1 MIDWIPSYIVFG
13 LFFVMM
19 VVGLGLLLH
28 LQLGLVGIAN
38 FGVVG
43 FWGLGL
49 YAYGVLYVRVEWP
62 FGDPWQFLVSALAA
76 SLVAGLAGVV
86 VGWLISDLDIDG
98 TLVVTLGF
106 AVIVSILA
114 ITDPLEQF
122 IFDRPITGGARGMG
136 GLDFPYDIGSI
147 KANELL
153 WLGVIIVVV
162 AAILYYVGRVH
173 RVPYGRLLISI
184 GGNEPLARSM
194 AKSTYRDKLWLFAVG
209 SAGMGLLGALYGV
222 RIHFLTPSFVGID
235 ITLAAIVALVLGGSQ
250 RVWGAVVG
258 TVLTVGLFEIVIQAY
273 LPIPREWFQQALP
286 VLRQMVFGAALILVL
301 MFRPLG
307 ILGAMRRDKLMR
319 SLHGGELTDE

>member
-1 MIDWIPSYIVFG
+1 MIDWIPSYIIFG
-13 LFFVMM
+13 LFFVAM
-19 VVGLGLLLH
+19 VIGLGLLLH
-28 LQLGLVGIAN
+28 LQLGLVGIGN

-62 FGDPWQFLVSALAA
+62 FGDPWQFLVSALLA
-76 SLVAGLAGVV
+76 SLLAGIAGVI

-98 TLVVTLGF
+98 QLVVTLGF
-106 AVIVSILA
+106 AVIVGILA
-114 ITDPLEQF
+114 VTDPLEQF
-122 IFDRPITGGARGMG
+122 VFDRPITGGARGMG
-136 GLDFPYDIGSI
+136 GLEFPYDIGSI

-153 WLGVIIVVV
+153 WLAVIFVVV
-162 AAILYYVGRVH
+162 GAILYYVARVH

-184 GGNEPLARSM
+184 GGNEPLARSL
-194 AKSTYRDKLWLFAVG
+194 AKSTYRTKLWLFAVG
-209 SAGMGLLGALYGV
+209 SAGMGLIGALYGV

-235 ITLAAIVALVLGGSQ
+235 ITLAAIVALVVGGSQ

-258 TVLTVGLFEIVIQAY
+258 TLLTVGLFEIVIQAY

-286 VLRQMVFGAALILVL
+286 VLRQMVFGAMLIVVL
-301 MFRPLG
+301 MFRPYG

-319 SLHGGELTDE
+319 TIHGGDLADE

>member
-1 MIDWIPSYIVFG
+1 MIDWIPSFVVFG
-13 LFFVMM
+13 LFFVVM
-19 VVGLGLLLH
+19 VIGLGLLLH

-49 YAYGVLYVRVEWP
+49 YTYGVLYVRVDWP
-62 FGDPWQFLVSALAA
+62 FGDPWRFLMSALGA
-76 SLVAGLAGVV
+76 SLLAGLAGVL

-114 ITDPLEQF
+114 VTDPLEQF
-122 IFDRPITGGARGMG
+122 VFDRPITGGARGMG
-136 GLDFPYDIGSI
+136 GLEFPYDIGSI

-153 WLGVIIVVV
+153 WLGVIIVSVGC
-162 AAILYYVGRVH
+162 ILYYVARVH

-194 AKSTYRDKLWLFAVG
+194 AKSTYRTKLWLFAVG

-258 TVLTVGLFEIVIQAY
+258 TVLTVGLFEILIQAY

-286 VLRQMVFGAALILVL
+286 VVRQMIFGAALIIVL

-319 SLHGGELTDE
+319 SMHGESGADD